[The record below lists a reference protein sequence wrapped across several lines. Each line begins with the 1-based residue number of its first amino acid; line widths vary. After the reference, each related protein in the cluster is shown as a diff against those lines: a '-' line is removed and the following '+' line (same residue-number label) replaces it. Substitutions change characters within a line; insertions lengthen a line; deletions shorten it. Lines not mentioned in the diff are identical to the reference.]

1 MRFRGCFRQCNGKIP
16 LKLNG
21 RPHFCR
27 RSIVLAFCGSPCR
40 VCAGRKPG
48 RSPIA
53 PPGRSWRPLAAVSRP
68 PGGWGCAPPS
78 PQTCQKGPATCLG
91 RPLQTAGFSPQGRRR
106 AAAPALRARFR
117 HKLIPPASPAAS
129 AATAGPPAPLP
140 APPRSGKAPPP
151 DWSAFLGGHPAQRAQ
166 QRPNI
171 RRARAQSVIGGNRQH
186 HRAVI
191 AQMGLHRHRYRCI
204 GDATRQ
210 LA

>member
-91 RPLQTAGFSPQGRRR
+91 RPLQTAGFSPL
-106 AAAPALRARFR
+106 PAQTYPTGISRSIGCNCRPSSA
-117 HKLIPPASPAAS
+117 AAS
-129 AATAGPPAPLP
+129 AAPV
-140 APPRSGKAPPP
+140 RES
-151 DWSAFLGGHPAQRAQ
+151 SA
-166 QRPNI
+166 
-171 RRARAQSVIGGNRQH
+171 ARLVGFFRGSSCPKG
-186 HRAVI
+186 
-191 AQMGLHRHRYRCI
+191 
-204 GDATRQ
+204 TK
-210 LA
+210 

>member
-91 RPLQTAGFSPQGRRR
+91 RPLQTAGFSPQGPL
-106 AAAPALRARFR
+106 PAQTYPTGISRSIGCNCRPSSA
-117 HKLIPPASPAAS
+117 AAS
-129 AATAGPPAPLP
+129 AAPV
-140 APPRSGKAPPP
+140 RES
-151 DWSAFLGGHPAQRAQ
+151 SA
-166 QRPNI
+166 
-171 RRARAQSVIGGNRQH
+171 ARLVGFFRGSSCPKG
-186 HRAVI
+186 
-191 AQMGLHRHRYRCI
+191 
-204 GDATRQ
+204 TK
-210 LA
+210 